1 MALHKRKPVNTE
13 PSAYDKLIKQLD
25 SQDKLLKSLNDRMD
39 TLIESDKAVHEAM
52 TKKTKEVTEPDKKE
66 PEIKTEEPDTTDKA
80 EEQAEKIENA

>member
-1 MALHKRKPVNTE
+1 MALHKRKPVNSE

-25 SQDKLLKSLNDRMD
+25 AQDKLLKSLNDRMD

-52 TKKTKEVTEPDKKE
+52 TKKTEEVTKKE
-66 PEIKTEEPDTTDKA
+66 PDIKTEEPDTTDKA